1 MKHVESAGGRSP
13 LLWVGL
19 ALVIVATAILATP
32 LPLTRVDLIVIGA
45 VGLVIGA
52 AGFALSRFVARQRR
66 MTGVD
71 AELEP
76 PPAIPRLQ
84 SRDLALGA
92 EPIVR
97 ANSRPNREDVPRRGP
112 RPARGER
119 PAVGTR
125 RRAPRPREPGRS
137 RRDPLD

>member
-19 ALVIVATAILATP
+19 ALVIVATAIFATP

-52 AGFALSRFVARQRR
+52 AGFALSRFVARRR
-66 MTGVD
+66 MTGAR

-76 PPAIPRLQ
+76 PPAVSRFE

-97 ANSRPNREDVPRRGP
+97 ANSRANREDVPRRGP

-125 RRAPRPREPGRS
+125 RRAPRPREPGES